1 MRKLAAFLVV
11 ALLAGGGGYWWLYL
25 RQPATTTQAQGPGG
39 GRRGARAGASDVIP
53 VLAATAVTQ
62 NVPIFLDGL
71 GTVQASATVTIK
83 PMIDGPLIE
92 VRYTEGQDVKRGDV
106 LARID
111 PRIYQAALDQAR
123 AKKMQDEASLA
134 NARADAARY
143 AKLAANAY
151 TSAQQS
157 DTARSLVAQLEA
169 QVASDQAQIDNAM
182 TQLSYTT
189 ITAPID
195 GRVGIRQVDAGNIVR
210 SSDTAGLVS
219 VTTLK
224 PISVVFTL
232 PQQSLRAV
240 SDAIAAGVAEV
251 LALPQE
257 SGSVTEREVIDRG
270 TLTVLDNQV
279 DPTTGTIKLKATFP
293 NAQLRL
299 WPGAFVTVRLKVR
312 TWDNA
317 TVVPPVAVQRGPRG
331 AYVYLVN
338 ADSTATRRQVT
349 VGHEDMLHAIISDG
363 LAPGERVVI
372 DGASRL
378 TDGAKVS
385 TDPPAPPGG
394 ATPTAGDR
402 PVAARRA
409 RGAT

>member
-1 MRKLAAFLVV
+1 MRKVSAFLVV
-11 ALLAGGGGYWWLYL
+11 LLLGGAGGYWWLYM
-25 RQPATTTQAQGPGG
+25 RQPAAEAQAQGSS
-39 GRRGARAGASDVIP
+39 GRRGARGAEVIP
-53 VLAATAVTQ
+53 VLAAVAATQ

-71 GTVQASATVTIK
+71 GTVQASANVTIK
-83 PMIDGPLIE
+83 PMIDGPLVD
-92 VRYTEGQDVKRGDV
+92 VRFTEGQEVKRGDV

-123 AKKMQDEASLA
+123 AKKMQDEASLT

-143 AKLAANAY
+143 GKLAANAY
-151 TSAQQS
+151 SSAQQV
-157 DTARSLVAQLEA
+157 DTARSQVAQLEA
-169 QVASDQAQIDNAM
+169 QVASDQAQIDNAL

-195 GRVGIRQVDAGNIVR
+195 GRVGIRQVDVGNIVR
-210 SSDTAGLVS
+210 SSDVAGLVT
-219 VTTLK
+219 VATLR

-232 PQQSLRAV
+232 PQQSLRQV

-257 SGSVTEREVIDRG
+257 SGSTTERAVIDRG

-279 DPTTGTIKLKATFP
+279 DPTTGTIKLKASFP
-293 NAQLRL
+293 NAELRL

-312 TWDNA
+312 VWDAA

-331 AYVYLVN
+331 AYVYIIN
-338 ADSTATRRQVT
+338 TDMTAARRQVT
-349 VGHEDMLHAIISDG
+349 VGHEDMLHAIIADG
-363 LAPGERVVI
+363 LTPGERVVI

-378 TDGAKVS
+378 TEGAKVS
-385 TDPPAPPGG
+385 TETPAV
-394 ATPTAGDR
+394 PTAADR
-402 PVAARRA
+402 PVAGRRA